1 MREDNLQIYTV
12 QDIVL
17 EGEKKKNLSKVIQS
31 QRKEKMQLI
40 INLMENFMT
49 EVPYDGYIETV

>member
-1 MREDNLQIYTV
+1 VREDNLQIYTV

-17 EGEKKKNLSKVIQS
+17 EGEKKNLSKVIQS

>member
-17 EGEKKKNLSKVIQS
+17 EGEKKNLSKVIQS

>member
-1 MREDNLQIYTV
+1 MELCI
-12 QDIVL
+12 